1 MKNLETS
8 KTSKL
13 LGISKAHQTK
23 TRSMAVG
30 SGSEERLNPD
40 VKSAF
45 LEAERKKAGAITI
58 LRRYTIR

>member
-13 LGISKAHQTK
+13 FGISKAHQTK
-23 TRSMAVG
+23 TCSTAG
-30 SGSEERLNPD
+30 SSGSEERLNPD
-40 VKSAF
+40 VRSAL
-45 LEAERKKAGAITI
+45 LEAERRKAGAITI